1 MSRKG
6 VEIRSSFL
14 IWIIAN
20 LLGFATLGALIFILP
35 FLKSIPGIVA
45 LALIILCLPIGLS
58 QWIALRRLAPISILW
73 VLTIAIG
80 LLLSVVV
87 LRAVPGRTWEYVDDE
102 SVVVLAAI
110 YTAFGFIVGLI
121 QWFLLRRQFPNS
133 LVWLLGSSLGSG
145 LGFGLVLASGLIS
158 QSGIISSII
167 VVLVYASA
175 TGLALEWLHGHDAR
189 THSHLPNAT

>member
-1 MSRKG
+1 MSRKV

-35 FLKSIPGIVA
+35 FLNSNYGIVA
-45 LALIILCLPIGLS
+45 GALIIGLPIGLS
-58 QWIALRRLAPISILW
+58 QWIALRRLVPISILW
-73 VLTIAIG
+73 VLTVAIG
-80 LLLSVVV
+80 LLLSMLV
-87 LRAVPGRTWEYVDDE
+87 LRAVPGRTWEYVDGE
-102 SVVVLAAI
+102 SVVVLAAV
-110 YTAFGFIVGLI
+110 YTAIGFMVGLI

-145 LGFGLVLASGLIS
+145 LGFGLVLASGLIY

-167 VVLVYASA
+167 GGLVYASA
-175 TGLALEWLHGHDAR
+175 TGLALEWLHGHNAR